1 MSATLGFKIEIGS
14 GLVEEINKFQEG
26 INDEV

>member
-14 GLVEEINKFQEG
+14 GFVKETNKFQEG